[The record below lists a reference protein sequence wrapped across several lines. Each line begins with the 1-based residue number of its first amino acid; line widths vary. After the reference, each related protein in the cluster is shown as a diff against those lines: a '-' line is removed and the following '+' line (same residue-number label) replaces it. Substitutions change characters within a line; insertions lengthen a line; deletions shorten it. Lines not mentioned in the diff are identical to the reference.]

1 MKKVFISIFFNLIY
15 IEICCAYCLYMNLHN
30 GHKILRIEDEE
41 SLKKENITIDN
52 STKEFDGNIQKLNK
66 LKELIEEE
74 ISKIDKEYERVDNET
89 TKSYKIKIEKLNKEE
104 NDLKE
109 KLKTVVTKIKEKL
122 ELSLTEVK
130 NLSKINDKI
139 KKGIKTLENEDKN
152 MNKIL
157 SYITKINKSQKE
169 MRQLFQELM
178 KNIKI
183 SYIEEESLIK
193 YEEYYFN
200 GIPIPQNIEF
210 KDIEYFSFKV
220 FWNIEII
227 KQLNIDNK
235 KIKYKIEI
243 RKENEK
249 FIQINTEYNT
259 NYLINNL
266 EANTNYEIRICSV
279 YKDIISNWSKIYK
292 IKTNTV
298 DSIILNETKKG
309 SEYLN
314 KLCQWSGYNKFELL
328 YRGTRDGSGANIFHN
343 KCDNQGP
350 TICLIKNQKGNI
362 VGGYSSISWKSSG
375 SW

>member
-1 MKKVFISIFFNLIY
+1 MS
-15 IEICCAYCLYMNLHN
+15 
-30 GHKILRIEDEE
+30 
-41 SLKKENITIDN
+41 
-52 STKEFDGNIQKLNK
+52 
-66 LKELIEEE
+66 
-74 ISKIDKEYERVDNET
+74 
-89 TKSYKIKIEKLNKEE
+89 
-104 NDLKE
+104 
-109 KLKTVVTKIKEKL
+109 
-122 ELSLTEVK
+122 
-130 NLSKINDKI
+130 
-139 KKGIKTLENEDKN
+139 
-152 MNKIL
+152 KIL
-157 SYITKINKSQKE
+157 SYLTKINKNQKG

-178 KNIKI
+178 KNMKI

-220 FWNIEII
+220 FWNIENI
-227 KQLNIDNK
+227 KKLNIDNK
-235 KIKYKIEI
+235 EIKYKIEI

-249 FIQINTEYNT
+249 FNQINAEYNT

-314 KLCQWSGYNKFELL
+314 KLCQWSGYNKFKLL
-328 YRGTRDGSGANIFHN
+328 YRGIRDGSGANIFHN

-350 TICLIKNQKGNI
+350 TICLIKNQKENI
-362 VGGYSSISWKSSG
+362 FGGYSSISWKSSG
-375 SW
+375 SWQYGNNCFLFTLTNIHNAPPTKFPNTDSKRSVQHCGNYGPIFGGLELCISNDFLNNNESTAEKLDVICYQDVLGKGYSIFSVQIINILE